1 MDLRANTLEHVQTLL
16 QEGKKREAQLLLVTY
31 LKRYP
36 TSAEAWW
43 LMSQAVEDE
52 KQIRDCLERVLRLQ
66 PGHEQARRRL
76 EELKRPTPP
85 TASVKPFLVPLDDE
99 IIEQAAREA
108 DFLLTQQSDRAAR
121 EIPHPWSPPPEKKST
136 SETPEATASVSQL
149 DRKEAQG
156 AEESLAPPWA
166 EPLSPPSAATPPPH
180 KRNSALG
187 WVSLLVTLCLLLA
200 GGGAFFIQQNQRA
213 DQARLAATQTM
224 IAYLASLPRPTLPPT
239 WTPSPPPSPTPSP
252 TPTET
257 PSPTPTLPGT
267 PFPTPIPTTAIGL
280 VLGKYP
286 PDFTLREVSTG
297 AKIRLWDYLGQQ
309 PLLLVFWATWCPH
322 CQNEMNDLIDIYT
335 TYQAQGL
342 EILAIETG
350 QPVEEV
356 RAFKKNYGLNF
367 PVLSD
372 AEQIVTSEYKISA
385 VPTHFF
391 IGRNGKIVLVV
402 RGRMSKAPL
411 EGQIKNML
419 RFFPTAT
426 PMTNTPVP

>member
-1 MDLRANTLEHVQTLL
+1 MDLRANTLEYAQTLL
-16 QEGKKREAQLLLVTY
+16 QEGKKREAQLLLAAY

-43 LMSQAVEDE
+43 LMSQAVEEE

-76 EELKRPTPP
+76 EELTQPTPP
-85 TASVKPFLVPLDDE
+85 APSVRPFIVPLDDE
-99 IIEQAAREA
+99 IIEQAAQQA
-108 DFLLTQQSDRAAR
+108 DFLLAQQGTAVPR
-121 EIPHPWSPPPEKKST
+121 PWSATREEKSALASSEAPAPAPPP
-136 SETPEATASVSQL
+136 
-149 DRKEAQG
+149 DR
-156 AEESLAPPWA
+156 EEEQSFAPSWA

-257 PSPTPTLPGT
+257 PSPTPTLAGT
-267 PFPTPIPTTAIGL
+267 PSPTPIPTTAIGL
-280 VLGKYP
+280 VTGKYP

-297 AKIRLWDYLGQQ
+297 AEIRLWDYLGRQ
-309 PLLLVFWATWCPH
+309 PILLVFWATWCPH

-391 IGRNGKIVLVV
+391 IGRNRKIVLVV

-426 PMTNTPVP
+426 PMTNTPAP